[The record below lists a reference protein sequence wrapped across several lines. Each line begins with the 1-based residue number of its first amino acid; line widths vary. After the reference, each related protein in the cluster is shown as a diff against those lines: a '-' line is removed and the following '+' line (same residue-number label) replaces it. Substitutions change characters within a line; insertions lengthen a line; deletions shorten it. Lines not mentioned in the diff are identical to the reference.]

1 MNNFEKNITF
11 VIVSFKSSH
20 IIEKCIQSINSNIKI
35 IVVENSDDVLVKKHL
50 ENKFLNVEV
59 VIAKQNL
66 GYGNG
71 NNLGISKVKTQ
82 YVFILNP
89 DTVLEKN
96 CLNELSKAQTNLKDN
111 FTILAPNLLN
121 NYGYFLSKKNNSQN
135 EILEVDYGK
144 GNNLGISKV
153 KTQYAFIL
161 NPDAIL
167 EKNCLN
173 ELLKAQTNL
182 KDNFT
187 ILAPN
192 LSNNYGYFS
201 NKNNNSQ
208 NEILEVDYV
217 KGFAILINLNKIK
230 FDKIFDENFFLF
242 LEEIDL
248 CKRIKDSGGKI
259 FVALNSKIQH
269 AGKHSS
275 EYNFNIELCRNWHW
289 MWSLFYYNYKH
300 SGVLFA
306 YKITVGKLFSS
317 IFKLFIALI
326 FFKKK
331 IF

>member
-35 IVVENSDDVLVKKHL
+35 IVVENSDNVVVKKYL

-59 VIAKQNL
+59 IITKQNL
-66 GYGNG
+66 GYG
-71 NNLGISKVKTQ
+71 
-82 YVFILNP
+82 
-89 DTVLEKN
+89 
-96 CLNELSKAQTNLKDN
+96 
-111 FTILAPNLLN
+111 
-121 NYGYFLSKKNNSQN
+121 
-135 EILEVDYGK
+135 K
-144 GNNLGISKV
+144 GNNFGISKV

-167 EKNCLN
+167 EKNCLS
-173 ELLKAQTNL
+173 ELSKAQVNL
-182 KDNFT
+182 KGDFT

-201 NKNNNSQ
+201 SPKNNLQ

-217 KGFAILINLNKIK
+217 KGFAILINLKKIN

-248 CKRIKDSGGKI
+248 CKRIKNSGGKI
-259 FVALNSKIQH
+259 FVAMNSKVQH
-269 AGKHSS
+269 SGKQAS
-275 EYNFNIELCRNWHW
+275 EYSLNIELCRNWHW

-300 SGVLFA
+300 FGVLVA
-306 YKITVGKLFSS
+306 YKATISKFFSS
-317 IFKLFIALI
+317 IFKLFVALV
-326 FFKKK
+326 FFNKKQFLIHCYRLNGLFNAFLK
-331 IF
+331 KPAWLRPDNT